1 MLECIIIII
10 IIVVIV
16 VVGSGYGYHS
26 LKGRIWGV
34 DPQVRSVNRYRYPV
48 VVVVLGRSSERY
60 LRFDRQWWLLLMIV
74 HQIIKR
80 RFLLLLCG
88 IINPEETLECG
99 TFLESEVAS

>member
-1 MLECIIIII
+1 VELPCSCCILECIIIII

-60 LRFDRQWWLLLMIV
+60 LRLDRHLHSGGCCL
-74 HQIIKR
+74 
-80 RFLLLLCG
+80 
-88 IINPEETLECG
+88 
-99 TFLESEVAS
+99 